1 MAYASTLKSRLAK
14 LESELRGDDVTLE
27 TLVHAS
33 MRQGPLDDET
43 ARRIETSRLGR
54 LVIAAA
60 AAPAPVAAAPIPAPV
75 VPPQPAFSLAHAVE
89 EAFGGAPIP
98 APVVPSWEAPPVPP
112 SAPPWPVH
120 ETGRDRFYQR
130 GEVFDS
136 GYDDGDLIPAQPG
149 LSLAALMAGRRSS
162 EKDR

>member
-1 MAYASTLKSRLAK
+1 MTLSLKRRVEA
-14 LESELRGDDVTLE
+14 LEAALGGDDATLE
-27 TLVHAS
+27 DLVHAS
-33 MRQGPLDDET
+33 MRKGPLDDET

-54 LVIAAA
+54 LVIAAAA

-136 GYDDGDLIPAQPG
+136 GYDDGELIPARPG
-149 LSLAALMAGRRSS
+149 ESLSTLLIESRTRRK
-162 EKDR
+162 EW